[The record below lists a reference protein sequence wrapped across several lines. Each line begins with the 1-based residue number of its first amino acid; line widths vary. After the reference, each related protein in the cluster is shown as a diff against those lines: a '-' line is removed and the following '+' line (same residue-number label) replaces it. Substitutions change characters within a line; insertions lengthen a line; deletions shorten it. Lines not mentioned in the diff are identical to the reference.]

1 MPFDQDSRNISRCR
15 ECPRR
20 LGQLESHRVLQPGG
34 SSIAQQ
40 VGAASAF
47 ELLGHFLGP
56 IRRER
61 QLRASDGEAR
71 EAKAEGLTVT
81 GLRIAD

>member
-1 MPFDQDSRNISRCR
+1 MS
-15 ECPRR
+15 
-20 LGQLESHRVLQPGG
+20 
-34 SSIAQQ
+34 
-40 VGAASAF
+40 AASAC
-47 ELLGHFLGP
+47 ELLVHFLGP